1 VVYPLTACAWVPE
14 LVTVTFTAHYK
25 PLQAVSFDLY
35 HNYFRDVP
43 TATTT
48 IVGTGLVDQLLFQ
61 GISGGVHLKPTRDI
75 TLYTTRG
82 AGEKTGDSHRSLNQ
96 VYCASWSEIAHS
108 GLRADFHCS
117 KFDSNFGTGNYRIP
131 SLSRQVTNR
140 AFWNLQI
147 GKQDLLSQFTT
158 NRNSRCITDSL
169 DFNLGRRSYLQSGY
183 THVNGAMLNYR
194 QWYFSWGLRLG
205 KANSRPEHAQSV
217 GAVH

>member
-1 VVYPLTACAWVPE
+1 LRLGPGVSHSY
-14 LVTVTFTAHYK
+14 FTAHYK
-25 PLQAVSFDLY
+25 PFQAVSFDLY

-61 GISGGVHLKPTRDI
+61 GISGGVDLKPIRNI
-75 TLYTTRG
+75 TLYTTLG
-82 AGEKTGDSHRSLNQ
+82 ASEKTGDSHRSLNQ
-96 VYCASWSEIAHS
+96 VYGASWSEIART
-108 GLRADFHCS
+108 GLRADFHYS
-117 KFDSNFGTGNYRIP
+117 KFDSNSGQGNYQIL

-140 AFWNLQI
+140 AFWNLQV

-158 NRNSRCITDSL
+158 NHNSKYITDSM

-183 THVNGAMLNYR
+183 TYVKGATLNYR
-194 QWYFSWGLRLG
+194 QWYFSWGLRFG
-205 KANSRPEHAQSV
+205 KADSKPEYAQSL